1 MEFVLCLFNKNPIM
15 LFFVVNIIAVSQ
27 LLTLFV
33 SEKIYILELLI
44 KKYIFRFAFEYQQEV
59 LLNCA
64 LS

>member
-1 MEFVLCLFNKNPIM
+1 M

-44 KKYIFRFAFEYQQEV
+44 KKYIFRFAFQYQQEV